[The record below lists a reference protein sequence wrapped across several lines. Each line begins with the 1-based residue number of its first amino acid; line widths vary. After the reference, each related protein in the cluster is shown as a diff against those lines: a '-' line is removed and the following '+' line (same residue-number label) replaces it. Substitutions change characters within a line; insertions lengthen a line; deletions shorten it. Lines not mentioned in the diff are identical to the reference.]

1 MKFLIDNALSPLL
14 AEGLCKAGH
23 DTVHVR
29 DYGLEASDDV
39 TIFSRASEENRIL
52 VSADTDF
59 GTLLALRE
67 ESKPSIILFRR
78 STERSPDRQLILL
91 LANLPAIQDVLEQG
105 SAVVFEQTRIRI
117 RPLPISG
124 EKRTSKP

>member
-14 AEGLCKAGH
+14 ADGLCKAGH
-23 DTVHVR
+23 DAVHVR

-91 LANLPAIQDVLEQG
+91 LTNLPAIQEVLEQG

-124 EKRTSKP
+124 EKRMSKP